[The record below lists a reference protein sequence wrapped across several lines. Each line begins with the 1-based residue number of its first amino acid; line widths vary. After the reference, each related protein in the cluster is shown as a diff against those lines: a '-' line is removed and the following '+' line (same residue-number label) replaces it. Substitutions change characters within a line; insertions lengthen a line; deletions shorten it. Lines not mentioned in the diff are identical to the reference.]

1 MTGVFIK
8 GELWTE
14 FWIGRMRSAWM
25 KTAVCVGFGLVCAFF
40 CLWFLKKF
48 LQGWEGLRDY
58 DDMDKLAKSCE
69 K

>member
-1 MTGVFIK
+1 
-8 GELWTE
+8 
-14 FWIGRMRSAWM
+14 M
-25 KTAVCVGFGLVCAFF
+25 KTAVCVDFGLVCAFF